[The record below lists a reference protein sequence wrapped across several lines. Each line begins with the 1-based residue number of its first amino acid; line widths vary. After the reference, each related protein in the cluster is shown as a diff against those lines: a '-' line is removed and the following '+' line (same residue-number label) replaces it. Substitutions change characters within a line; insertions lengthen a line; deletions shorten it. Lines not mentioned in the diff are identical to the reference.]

1 MIRLDSRGETYQLLK
16 KSLSPEG
23 LLQLKKLKA
32 HEHYLNSK
40 SKKREANPLG
50 RRPTNQLHHNN
61 YNVDNLSQNINND
74 TTTTTTNN
82 NDDDDDNNTN
92 DGSNKNNNDNIYDSD
107 GDLNN
112 NNNTINNDNDNNEKG
127 TTDDN
132 TVSFK
137 LDEIL
142 DETHK

>member
-1 MIRLDSRGETYQLLK
+1 V
-16 KSLSPEG
+16 
-23 LLQLKKLKA
+23 QLKKLKA

-50 RRPTNQLHHNN
+50 RRPTNKLHHNN
-61 YNVDNLSQNINND
+61 YTVDNLSQNID
-74 TTTTTTNN
+74 TVTTTTTTNN
-82 NDDDDDNNTN
+82 NNNNDNHTN
-92 DGSNKNNNDNIYDSD
+92 DGSNKNNNDNIYVND
-107 GDLNN
+107 GDLNNNNNNN

>member
-1 MIRLDSRGETYQLLK
+1 M
-16 KSLSPEG
+16 SPEG

-50 RRPTNQLHHNN
+50 RRPTNKLHHNN
-61 YNVDNLSQNINND
+61 YNVDNLSQNINNVT

-82 NDDDDDNNTN
+82 YSNTN
-92 DGSNKNNNDNIYDSD
+92 DGSNKNSNDNIYVND
-107 GDLNN
+107 GDLNNNN